1 MTTADPVASLRA
13 AVADAAA
20 ELSGNGS
27 SKTFSFDRPKK
38 PEFGDYSTNA
48 AMLLAP
54 SMGEPP
60 RAVAEPVYVCPMHP
74 EVIEAGPADCPIC
87 GMDLVAT
94 ETAPP
99 PDSQPGRPHDALR
112 GVRAGRL
119 GA

>member
-27 SKTFSFDRPKK
+27 SKSFSFDRPPK

-54 SMGEPP
+54 
-60 RAVAEPVYVCPMHP
+60 
-74 EVIEAGPADCPIC
+74 
-87 GMDLVAT
+87 
-94 ETAPP
+94 AP
-99 PDSQPGRPHDALR
+99 
-112 GVRAGRL
+112 
-119 GA
+119 